1 MAISLTKGAN
11 ISLAKEAPDLTVA
24 RLGLGWGK
32 RQKKGLLGGVKET
45 SVDLDASC
53 LLFGGHKNL
62 VDQVWFG
69 QLRSRDGSIVH
80 SGDDLVGGG
89 GAEDPNEE
97 ITVRLNQVPDNVD
110 SLVFTVN
117 SFSGES
123 FDGIPNAFCALRDHS
138 SGKEIARFNLSVA
151 GGGHTGLV
159 IAKLYRHS
167 GAWKFKALGDWGE
180 GRTYQQLL
188 PVIQPSL

>member
-1 MAISLTKGAN
+1 MAISLSKGSN

-24 RLGLGWGK
+24 GMGLGWGK
-32 RQKKGLLGGVKET
+32 RKKKGLLGGTKET

-53 LLFGGHKNL
+53 LLFGTNKDL

-69 QLRSRDGSIVH
+69 QLRSREGSVAH
-80 SGDDLVGGG
+80 SGDDLSGGG
-89 GAEDPNEE
+89 GADDPNEE
-97 ITVRLNQVPDNVD
+97 ITVRLNAVPDQVE

-117 SFSGES
+117 SFSGQS
-123 FDGIPNAFCALRDHS
+123 FDGIPNAFCVLKDHS
-138 SGKEIARFNLSVA
+138 TGKEIARYNLSVE

-167 GAWKFKALGDWGE
+167 GGWKFKALGDWGE